1 MERSRSCPVKGRSSS
16 AFPPAQFF
24 SADDGTVTSFDADK
38 NFFKLNEQI
47 NDATD
52 VSIHS
57 EPPTKA
63 MNTSPVTNRQSYTT
77 PKKQSTDSPT
87 AVGDVFNNSSSSN
100 DNSKNK
106 GDMFTIYNAFS
117 AEHREEENEEEVI
130 SPPNVI
136 KRNVSDVTL
145 LHSNTTPSRKPPLAP
160 FSSPTYNTQ
169 RRNIMNMNKQ
179 SSPQQIG
186 TWSSIRQLFA
196 CGGTPRGMG
205 GMKEEMKDSIHE
217 FNVSMRQ
224 KGSNLKENV
233 KQRGVDTVEEV
244 RGSFGDLGLTV
255 KQVFSPY
262 QNAKTGTT
270 MVVKKVRTKLGK
282 ESDDN
287 DDVEDGYE
295 ECTDEDE
302 NYDDGD
308 SESGS
313 SLAYTESNV
322 ESTYLDDEASQGS
335 GTCKEV
341 TSWVGSTP
349 TK

>member
-1 MERSRSCPVKGRSSS
+1 
-16 AFPPAQFF
+16 
-24 SADDGTVTSFDADK
+24 
-38 NFFKLNEQI
+38 
-47 NDATD
+47 
-52 VSIHS
+52 
-57 EPPTKA
+57 
-63 MNTSPVTNRQSYTT
+63 
-77 PKKQSTDSPT
+77 
-87 AVGDVFNNSSSSN
+87 
-100 DNSKNK
+100 
-106 GDMFTIYNAFS
+106 
-117 AEHREEENEEEVI
+117 
-130 SPPNVI
+130 
-136 KRNVSDVTL
+136 
-145 LHSNTTPSRKPPLAP
+145 
-160 FSSPTYNTQ
+160 
-169 RRNIMNMNKQ
+169 
-179 SSPQQIG
+179 
-186 TWSSIRQLFA
+186 
-196 CGGTPRGMG
+196 
-205 GMKEEMKDSIHE
+205 
-217 FNVSMRQ
+217 MRQ

-282 ESDDN
+282 ESADN
-287 DDVEDGYE
+287 DG

-302 NYDDGD
+302 NYDDDD

-322 ESTYLDDEASQGS
+322 ESTYLDDEVSQES

>member
-1 MERSRSCPVKGRSSS
+1 MERSRSCPVEGSSSS
-16 AFPPAQFF
+16 AFPPAEFF
-24 SADDGTVTSFDADK
+24 NADDGTVTSFDADK
-38 NFFKLNEQI
+38 NFFNLNEQI

-52 VSIHS
+52 VSIRS
-57 EPPTKA
+57 DPPTKA
-63 MNTSPVTNRQSYTT
+63 MNASPLANRQSYNT
-77 PKKQSTDSPT
+77 PKKQTTDSPT
-87 AVGDVFNNSSSSN
+87 AVGDVFKSSSSN
-100 DNSKNK
+100 NNNSSNK
-106 GDMFTIYNAFS
+106 GDMFTMYIS
-117 AEHREEENEEEVI
+117 KEDNEDGGI
-130 SPPNVI
+130 STPNVI

-169 RRNIMNMNKQ
+169 RRNIMGTNKQ
-179 SSPQQIG
+179 SSPQPQQIG

-196 CGGTPRGMG
+196 CGGTPG
-205 GMKEEMKDSIHE
+205 GMKEDMKDSIHE

-262 QNAKTGTT
+262 QNAKTGTDL
-270 MVVKKVRTKLGK
+270 VVKKVRTKLGK
-282 ESDDN
+282 KSDDN
-287 DDVEDGYE
+287 DDVEDEYE
-295 ECTDEDE
+295 ECTDDDE
-302 NYDDGD
+302 NFDDDD

-322 ESTYLDDEASQGS
+322 ESNYLDDEVSQGS
-335 GTCKEV
+335 GCKEV

>member
-1 MERSRSCPVKGRSSS
+1 MERSRSCPVEGRSSS
-16 AFPPAQFF
+16 AFPPAEFF

-38 NFFKLNEQI
+38 NFFSPNKQI

-52 VSIHS
+52 VSIRS
-57 EPPTKA
+57 DPPTKA
-63 MNTSPVTNRQSYTT
+63 MNASPVTNRQSYNT

-87 AVGDVFNNSSSSN
+87 AVGDVFNSSN
-100 DNSKNK
+100 NNSKNK

-117 AEHREEENEEEVI
+117 TEHRKEENEEGVI
-130 SPPNVI
+130 STPNVI

-145 LHSNTTPSRKPPLAP
+145 LHSNTTPSRKPPLPP

-169 RRNIMNMNKQ
+169 RRNIMSTNKQ

-196 CGGTPRGMG
+196 CGGTPGGMG
-205 GMKEEMKDSIHE
+205 GMKEDMKDSIHE

-262 QNAKTGTT
+262 QNTG
-270 MVVKKVRTKLGK
+270 MVVKKVRTKLAK
-282 ESDDN
+282 ESADN
-287 DDVEDGYE
+287 DDVEDEYE

-302 NYDDGD
+302 NYDDDD

-322 ESTYLDDEASQGS
+322 ESTYLDDEISQGS
-335 GTCKEV
+335 GCKEV

-349 TK
+349 TKKRYQL